1 MTASAA
7 STREVDSLLEAAEE
21 AFEAG
26 QVPAARQLLEQAA
39 ALAGPERRA
48 QVRNDL
54 AVLAAFDGRDGEAD
68 TLLCSVL
75 ADDPGYVPALENLAS
90 VCEGAADLVQATH
103 WRRRT
108 TELAP
113 TEPDVWRRL
122 ASTLS
127 ARRHF
132 GEAHEA
138 LVRAAGLGHD
148 VVDDLADVTA
158 RLARTAGDGGGSPPV
173 VPAGRVLIAV
183 DYFHPSVGG
192 SERLAEMAGTALQT
206 HGMTV
211 EIATRAL
218 EGRTSLE
225 HRGMRIHEISGDPLA
240 GLRALVNAGRYDGL
254 LVFSAPTAWPLV
266 SSLRLPKPGPKLVVV
281 PCINAENSGQLREDP
296 ALLRSY
302 EQLLGAADVIGFSS
316 RAGHDVRLLEGLGL
330 PGVYV
335 PNAVERTAAAGEFRS
350 AHGIPSDRPM
360 LLFVANMWPEK
371 NHLGLLGTLRDHP
384 GDWTLALIGA
394 PSPRMPDIAAQV
406 EQLADEDDRVF
417 PCGPLGA
424 GSVAAAMDEAS
435 AVLLPSLA
443 EATPLVLLEAM
454 SRRRPWIATPTCGS
468 AHDHA
473 GGLVLPLDLFGQ
485 AIDFLLADPAA
496 AETLGAAGYE
506 HWGRC
511 YTWDVLGPRYAQLLS
526 GESVGPLEAPVEAQR
541 ATESVRAAFYDRR
554 VTVGAGRVGARP

>member
-1 MTASAA
+1 MTTGAASA
-7 STREVDSLLEAAEE
+7 REVDSLLEAAEE
-21 AFEAG
+21 AFESG
-26 QVPAARQLLEQAA
+26 QVPTARQLLEQAE

-75 ADDPGYVPALENLAS
+75 ADDRCYVPALENLAS
-90 VCEGAADLVQATH
+90 VCEGAEDLVQATH
-103 WRRRT
+103 WRRRA
-108 TELAP
+108 TELTPA
-113 TEPDVWRRL
+113 EPDVWRRL

-127 ARRHF
+127 ARRRF

-148 VVDDLADVTA
+148 VADGLAEVTA
-158 RLARTAGDGGGSPPV
+158 RLARTAGDGGGSLPV

-192 SERLAEMAGTALQT
+192 SERLAEMAGAALQA

-218 EGRTSLE
+218 EGRASLE
-225 HRGMRIHEISGDPLA
+225 HRGMRVHEVSGDPLTE
-240 GLRALVNAGRYDGL
+240 LRALVSAGRYDGL

-266 SSLRLPKPGPKLVVV
+266 CSLQLQLPKPGPKLVVV
-281 PCINAENSGQLREDP
+281 PCINAENSGQLRGDP
-296 ALLRSY
+296 PLLHAY
-302 EQLLGAADVIGFSS
+302 EQLLTAADVIGFSS
-316 RAGHDVRLLEGLGL
+316 RAGHDVRLLEDLGL

-335 PNAVERTAAAGEFRS
+335 PNAVERTAAVGEFRS
-350 AHGIPSDRPM
+350 AHGIPADRPM
-360 LLFVANMWPEK
+360 LLFVANLWPEK
-371 NHLGLLGTLRDHP
+371 NHVGLLSALRDHP

-454 SRRRPWIATPTCGS
+454 SRRRP
-468 AHDHA
+468 DRHA
-473 GGLVLPLDLFGQ
+473 DLR
-485 AIDFLLADPAA
+485 L
-496 AETLGAAGYE
+496 
-506 HWGRC
+506 R
-511 YTWDVLGPRYAQLLS
+511 PRS
-526 GESVGPLEAPVEAQR
+526 RGW
-541 ATESVRAAFYDRR
+541 
-554 VTVGAGRVGARP
+554 ARPPIGPVRSGHRLPPR